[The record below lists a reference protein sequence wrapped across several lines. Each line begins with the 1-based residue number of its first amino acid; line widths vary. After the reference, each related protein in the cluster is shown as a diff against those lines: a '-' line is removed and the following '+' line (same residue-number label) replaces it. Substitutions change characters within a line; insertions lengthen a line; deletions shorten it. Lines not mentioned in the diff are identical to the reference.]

1 MASVSVTIDGKSYRM
16 ACEDGQEARL
26 RGLAA
31 DFDRRLAEQR
41 KFMGEIGDMR
51 LTVVAALMLSDEL
64 AEATRRASEMEE
76 ELKRAQALNNAA
88 VERSDAMQEAI
99 AAALNSAAERV
110 ESVVKSL
117 NKTRIEGL
125 PVG

>member
-1 MASVSVTIDGKSYRM
+1 M